1 MGYVVRVDWQQM
13 VSLAVVGVTAAIMLY
28 SRFRPRKF
36 ALARATHCGC
46 SSAGRSNPG
55 NTVVFRARRGGRP
68 QILFKMK

>member
-1 MGYVVRVDWQQM
+1 MGYVHLVDWQQL
-13 VSLAVVGVTAAIMLY
+13 VSLTVVGVTAAIMLY

-46 SSAGRSNPG
+46 SSTNQSRPG
-55 NTVVFRARRGGRP
+55 NTVVFRARRGERP

>member
-1 MGYVVRVDWQQM
+1 MGYVAGVDWQQM
-13 VSLAVVGVTAAIMLY
+13 VSLTVVGVTAGTMLY

-46 SSAGRSNPG
+46 SAAGGSQSG
-55 NTVVFRARRGGRP
+55 SSVVFRARRGERP